1 MNKKQKRMRLKKLNA
16 EKKHYKK
23 TGYWSI
29 RAEANAYVREYRTR
43 EYQEQFP
50 ELTQIK
56 LKRGSIQ
63 KWVGSRFFF
72 GLNFLH
78 LLEKISM
85 LVKNIYW
92 LYILCGSQAI
102 SI

>member
-16 EKKHYKK
+16 QKKHYKK

-78 LLEKISM
+78 LLVKKVASEIKYLLVIYSM
-85 LVKNIYW
+85 RVTDH
-92 LYILCGSQAI
+92 
-102 SI
+102 

>member
-56 LKRGSIQ
+56 LKRGSIH
-63 KWVGSRFFF
+63 KWVGARFFF
-72 GLNFLH
+72 GLNFAH
-78 LLEKISM
+78 WAEARQ
-85 LVKNIYW
+85 Y
-92 LYILCGSQAI
+92 
-102 SI
+102 